1 MILQYSNWRKLNES
15 EDGKFQHYLTFNFNT
30 NKDSNVNLRILPVS
44 ATDASLAAISY
55 FKEAYPSAKITTHG
69 PAGIKF
75 PNENYENLE
84 GEKEDLFLNFEKLVD
99 SSSRWSTSGDPVYLR
114 AMNDLVY
121 PDLVKTKLLKPFTK
135 QIINKSDVDYEIAL
149 TDEFANLDESQ
160 IKDKLIEG
168 AKKQIETA
176 LGVKVDRQ
184 DIAESIEAL
193 MIQNSLGDAFK
204 DAEEELRLIRT
215 VLAKPALKKITEFI
229 QTIDI
234 KKESIDLTA
243 FGKQIEQRTNKF
255 LIDYSKLSEAEIKEL
270 EKPLIDYLFY
280 LNKTLRKR
288 GGRLQEIGIDNIK
301 KILRHLSQY
310 PEVSEIIYSS

>member
-30 NKDSNVNLRILPVS
+30 KESEKILPTS
-44 ATDASLAAISY
+44 TSDAALAAIPY
-55 FKEAYPSAKITTHG
+55 FKEAYPGAELITHG
-69 PAGIKF
+69 SIGIKL

-84 GEKEDLFLNFEKLVD
+84 GEKEDLFLNFENLVN
-99 SSSRWSTSGDPVYLR
+99 STSRWSTTGDSTYLR
-114 AMNDLVY
+114 GLSDLVY
-121 PDLVKTKLLKPFTK
+121 PNLIKSKLLKPFTK

-149 TDEFANLDESQ
+149 TDEFANFDESQ
-160 IKDKLIEG
+160 IKDKLIEE

-204 DAEEELRLIRT
+204 DAEEELRLMRT
-215 VLAKPALKKITEFI
+215 VLAKPALKKITELI
-229 QTIDI
+229 QSIDI

-243 FGKQIEQRTNKF
+243 FEKQIEQRTNKF

-288 GGRLQEIGIDNIK
+288 GGSLQEIGIDNIK